1 MGYRLC
7 RTRKEQNMF
16 DWAPI
21 AAIIMG
27 LIALLLFGVVIGSIV
42 YIWIISSPL
51 VVKVIWTTCMVVLS
65 LIVLLLA
72 LVIE

>member
-1 MGYRLC
+1 
-7 RTRKEQNMF
+7 MF

-21 AAIIMG
+21 VAIIMS
-27 LIALLLFGVVIGSIV
+27 LIALLLFGAIIGSIV
-42 YIWIISSPL
+42 YIWIISGPL

-65 LIVLLLA
+65 LIILLLA

>member
-1 MGYRLC
+1 
-7 RTRKEQNMF
+7 MF

-21 AAIIMG
+21 VAIIMS

-42 YIWIISSPL
+42 YIWIISGPL
-51 VVKVIWTTCMVVLS
+51 IVKVIWTTCMVVLS
-65 LIVLLLA
+65 LIILLLA